1 MVVAGEELMQIATSV
16 FVVTGAGSGIGR
28 EVAKELLRRGGRVA
42 GVDVHQAALEET
54 RALAHAGDRISL
66 HVVDVADRAAVERLP
81 QEVIDVHGRVDGL
94 AHIAGIIQ
102 PFVTIDELTIEQI
115 EKVMAVNF
123 WGTVYLDKAFIPL
136 LRQRPQASLLNV
148 SSMGA
153 LVPVPGQG
161 AYGASKAA
169 VKLLTETLYA
179 ELADST
185 IAVTVVFPG
194 GVRRNIAENSGV
206 DVSKLGAASS
216 AKVTAADVAGRLI
229 VDAIENGTPRL
240 LIGKDAKSLD
250 KLSRVAPTRAITTVA
265 NKMKA
270 LLG

>member
-1 MVVAGEELMQIATSV
+1 MAREELMQIATHV
-16 FVVTGAGSGIGR
+16 FIVTGAGSGIGR

-42 GVDVHQAALEET
+42 GVDIHQTALEET
-54 RALAHAGDRISL
+54 QALAHAGDRMSL
-66 HVVDVADRAAVERLP
+66 HVVDVTDRAAVERLP
-81 QEVIDVHGRVDGL
+81 QEVLDAHGHVDGL

-102 PFVTIDELTIEQI
+102 PFVTIDELSIEQI
-115 EKVMAVNF
+115 EKVMNVNF
-123 WGTVYLDKAFIPL
+123 WGTVYLDKTFIPL

-179 ELADST
+179 ELADTT
-185 IAVTVVFPG
+185 IDVTVVFPG
-194 GVRRNIAENSGV
+194 GVGTNIAENSGV
-206 DVSKLGAASS
+206 DVSAMSTDKAPQ
-216 AKVTAADVAGRLI
+216 VTPADVAGRLI

>member
-1 MVVAGEELMQIATSV
+1 MQIATNV

-42 GVDVHQAALEET
+42 GVDIHQEALEET
-54 RALAHAGDRISL
+54 RALAHAGDRMSL
-66 HVVDVADRAAVERLP
+66 HVVDVTDRAAVERLP
-81 QEVIDVHGRVDGL
+81 HEVLDAHGHVDGL

-102 PFVTIDELTIEQI
+102 PFVTIDELSIEQI
-115 EKVMAVNF
+115 EKVMNVNF
-123 WGTVYLDKAFIPL
+123 WGTVNLDKTFIPL

-179 ELADST
+179 ELADTT
-185 IAVTVVFPG
+185 IDVTVVFPG
-194 GVRRNIAENSGV
+194 GVGTNIAENSGV

-216 AKVTAADVAGRLI
+216 AEVTAANVAGRLI
-229 VDAIENGTPRL
+229 VDAIERGTPRL

-250 KLSRVAPTRAITTVA
+250 KLARVAPTRAITTVA

>member
-1 MVVAGEELMQIATSV
+1 MQIATNV

-42 GVDVHQAALEET
+42 GVDIHQTALEET
-54 RALAHAGDRISL
+54 QALAHAGDRMSL
-66 HVVDVADRAAVERLP
+66 HVVDVTDRAAVERLP
-81 QEVIDVHGRVDGL
+81 HEVLDAHGHVDGL

-102 PFVTIDELTIEQI
+102 PFVTIDELSIEQI
-115 EKVMAVNF
+115 EKVMNVNF
-123 WGTVYLDKAFIPL
+123 WGTVNLDKTFIPL

-179 ELADST
+179 ELADTT
-185 IAVTVVFPG
+185 IDVTVVFPG
-194 GVRRNIAENSGV
+194 GVGTNIAENSGV
-206 DVSKLGAASS
+206 DVSAMSTDKAPQ
-216 AKVTAADVAGRLI
+216 VTPADVAGRLI